1 MVYSHESVKCSIL
14 KIFSKRRF
22 IHIIF
27 ERVST
32 LSRAI
37 VTTRFLMLEN
47 MDCTFLLSG
56 LLLLFEMFLM

>member
-27 ERVST
+27 ERAST

-37 VTTRFLMLEN
+37 VTTRFLNVGKYGLY
-47 MDCTFLLSG
+47 FLAIW
-56 LLLLFEMFLM
+56 FVIII

>member
-27 ERVST
+27 ERAST

-37 VTTRFLMLEN
+37 ITTRFIIVGKYGLY
-47 MDCTFLLSG
+47 LLAIW
-56 LLLLFEMFLM
+56 FVINI